1 VRRARPNRAARRA
14 AARAARR
21 ARRVLVARARSG
33 VLAALTASALA
44 LPGLASFAR
53 AETPVDRWTA
63 SHATSFYVEDDLDS
77 AKVAPGS
84 ETSRYEIRT
93 HQLDLR
99 APFTDRTDLAL
110 HFVHESM
117 SGATPWFVEPDAD
130 GEPVQVMSGAT
141 VKDTRQD
148 FLGTGS
154 YYLDN
159 GRLSLSGGL
168 STENDYFSGNG
179 GLEAAVDFNEK
190 TTTLSSGFGFSFD
203 TIEPTDANLFP
214 TRVSEEEKQS
224 YSIFAAISQVV
235 NREAQLQSGLT
246 FQHSTGF
253 LSDPYKLVS
262 VGGVNLAD
270 SRPDSRNQVS
280 WLTRYRHHFSGVEG
294 TLHADY
300 RFYLDDWEVYSHT
313 VELAWYQSIFERFR
327 LIPSLRYYDQSQA
340 SFYSPYFLVLPSDGF
355 ASSDYRLSPYGAIS
369 WKLKAEATLTD
380 LPFEM
385 DWIVG
390 IAWERYLSG
399 GELALSEVRF
409 ENPGLVSFNVF
420 TLNLTARF

>member
-1 VRRARPNRAARRA
+1 VRPNRACRRA
-14 AARAARR
+14 AVRALRRTRRGLAQR
-21 ARRVLVARARSG
+21 ARPTI
-33 VLAALTASALA
+33 LAALTASALA
-44 LPGLASFAR
+44 LPGLAR
-53 AETPVDRWTA
+53 ADTPVDRWSLA
-63 SHATSFYVEDDLDS
+63 SATSFYVEDELDS
-77 AKVAPGS
+77 GRAAPGT
-84 ETSRYEIRT
+84 ETSRYEVRT
-93 HQLDLR
+93 QQLDLR

-141 VKDTRQD
+141 VKDERQD

-159 GRLSLSGGL
+159 GRLSLRGGL

-179 GLEAAVDFNEK
+179 GLEAAIDFNEK

-214 TRVSEEEKQS
+214 TRVEEEEKQS
-224 YSIFAAISQVV
+224 YSLFAAISQVLH
-235 NREAQLQSGLT
+235 REAALQSGLT

-270 SRPDSRNQVS
+270 SRPDTRNQLT
-280 WLTRYRHHFSGVEG
+280 WLTRYRHHFPRLEG
-294 TLHADY
+294 SLHADY
-300 RFYLDDWEVYSHT
+300 RFYFDDWEIYSHT
-313 VELAWYQSIFERFR
+313 LELAWYQALWERFR

-340 SFYSPYFLVLPSDGF
+340 SFYAPYFLALPSDGL
-355 ASSDYRLSPYGAIS
+355 ASSDYRLSPYGAFS
-369 WKLKAEATLTD
+369 WKLKAEAALQD
-380 LPFEM
+380 WPAHV

-390 IAWERYLSG
+390 LAWERYLSG
-399 GELALSEVRF
+399 GDLALGDVRY

-420 TLNLTARF
+420 TLSVTARF

>member
-1 VRRARPNRAARRA
+1 VRRPRPNRARRRA
-14 AARAARR
+14 ATHALRR
-21 ARRVLVARARSG
+21 ARRAIALRARPT

-44 LPGLASFAR
+44 LPGLAPPAR
-53 AETPVDRWTA
+53 ADTPADRWSL

-77 AKVAPGS
+77 SRAAPGS
-84 ETSRYEIRT
+84 ETSRYEVRT

-110 HFVHESM
+110 HFVQESM

-130 GEPVQVMSGAT
+130 GNPVQVMSGAT
-141 VKDTRQD
+141 VKDERQD
-148 FLGTGS
+148 FLGTGN

-179 GLEAAVDFNEK
+179 GLEAAIDFNEK

-214 TRVSEEEKQS
+214 TRVDEEEKQS
-224 YSIFAAISQVV
+224 YSVFAAISQVL
-235 NREAQLQSGLT
+235 NREAALQSGLT
-246 FQHSTGF
+246 LQHSTGF

-270 SRPDSRNQVS
+270 SRPDARNQLT
-280 WLTRYRHHFSGVEG
+280 WLSRYRHHFSKVEG

-300 RFYLDDWEVYSHT
+300 RFYFDDWDVYSHT
-313 VELAWYQSIFERFR
+313 VELAWYQSLFERFR

-340 SFYSPYFLVLPSDGF
+340 EFYAPYFLALPSGGL

-369 WKLKAEATLTD
+369 WKLKAEAA
-380 LPFEM
+380 LPDWPLHM

-390 IAWERYLSG
+390 VAWERYLSG
-399 GELALSEVRF
+399 GDLALSEVRF

-420 TLNLTARF
+420 TLSLSARF